1 MRNFEF
7 PEMSVIR
14 FNVSDIITSSIGD
27 ELPAVPFSNDDELT
41 IVDLG

>member
-1 MRNFEF
+1 MRIFEF

-14 FNVSDIITSSIGD
+14 FNVSDIITSSSDD
-27 ELPAVPFSNDDELT
+27 ELPVIPFSNDDELT